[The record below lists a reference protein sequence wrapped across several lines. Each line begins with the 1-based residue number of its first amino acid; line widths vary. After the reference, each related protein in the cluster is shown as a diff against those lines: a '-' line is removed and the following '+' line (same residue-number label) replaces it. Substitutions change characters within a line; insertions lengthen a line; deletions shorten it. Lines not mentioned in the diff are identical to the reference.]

1 MLANSASL
9 QYPLQSC
16 FPKKSQ
22 NYIFTVSLGEKKK
35 EKKVAMA
42 VADSAALSIMPSLA
56 GNLK

>member
-35 EKKVAMA
+35 KKVAMA

>member
-22 NYIFTVSLGEKKK
+22 NYIFTVSLGGKKK
-35 EKKVAMA
+35 KKVAMA

>member
-22 NYIFTVSLGEKKK
+22 NYIFTVSLGGKK
-35 EKKVAMA
+35 KKVAMA